1 MPFVVNPLKFLN
13 IQKTTMKRTITT
25 ELIGYALI
33 LAMMASILSMII
45 LNQN

>member
-1 MPFVVNPLKFLN
+1 MPFIVNPLKHLKK
-13 IQKTTMKRTITT
+13 QTTMKKTITT

-33 LAMMASILSMII
+33 LAMMASIISMVI